1 MSKRASHVSYSVA
14 GMALIDGYSLFMPR
28 ARGDIVFD
36 GAIVKADRMARP
48 RSANPVRGGR
58 RIGIFIYDGVM
69 ALDAVGP
76 ADVFGLANIMCRQE
90 DPNAAQQYDVCLVGS
105 RKVPIRTGTGF
116 RIAADLSLKEAD
128 PAFDTLIV
136 PGGYDQRDAEAVLA
150 IPEVC
155 AWLRRSA
162 RQSRRVA
169 SICTGAITLAKL
181 GLLNGRRATTHWAF
195 CDRLVADFPTVDVE
209 PDNLWIKDGKIYT
222 SAGITTGMDLAV
234 ALVEE
239 DLGRRF
245 ALELARVLVMFLK
258 RPGGQSQ
265 FSSELISQLAAPDR
279 LEDLVEWVRD
289 HLDRPLTVEDL
300 AQRSGMSARNFQRV
314 FTQQCGMPPGKFIE
328 RLRVERAR
336 VIIEDTSLSMAEI
349 ARKSGF
355 DSEQRM
361 RRSFKRVLAIN
372 PTDHAGRVRPAS
384 AGRAVPVP
392 L

>member
-1 MSKRASHVSYSVA
+1 LTVIYHLCQERRLVFFERLNPKAD
-14 GMALIDGYSLFMPR
+14 GMAKP
-28 ARGDIVFD
+28 
-36 GAIVKADRMARP
+36 K
-48 RSANPVRGGR
+48 SANSVRRGR
-58 RIGIFIYDGVM
+58 RIGIFVYDGVM

-105 RKVPIRTGTGF
+105 RKGPIRTGTGF
-116 RIAADLSLKEAD
+116 RIVADLSLKEAD
-128 PAFDTLIV
+128 PTFDTLIV
-136 PGGYDQRDAEAVLA
+136 PGGYDQRDAEAALA

-155 AWLRRSA
+155 AWLRRST

-195 CDRLVADFPTVDVE
+195 CDRLVADFPAVDVE

-265 FSSELISQLAAPDR
+265 FSSELISQLASPDR
-279 LEDLVEWVRD
+279 LEDLVEWIRD
-289 HLDRPLTVEDL
+289 HLDRPLTIEGL

-314 FTQQCGMPPGKFIE
+314 FTQQCGMPPAKFIE

-336 VIIEDTSLSMAEI
+336 VIIEDTSLSMAEV
-349 ARKSGF
+349 AGKSGF

-361 RRSFKRVLAIN
+361 RRSFKRVLGIN
-372 PTDHAGRVRPAS
+372 PTDHADRVRPES
-384 AGRAVPVP
+384 GDQGVSTS